1 MIKETADRVRCKIC
15 GHGFNEHS
23 HDSIMYHIK
32 TRHPEEFIT
41 ANKSKKGVESDD
53 KE

>member
-15 GHGFNEHS
+15 GHGFKEYSDNMMH
-23 HDSIMYHIK
+23 HIE